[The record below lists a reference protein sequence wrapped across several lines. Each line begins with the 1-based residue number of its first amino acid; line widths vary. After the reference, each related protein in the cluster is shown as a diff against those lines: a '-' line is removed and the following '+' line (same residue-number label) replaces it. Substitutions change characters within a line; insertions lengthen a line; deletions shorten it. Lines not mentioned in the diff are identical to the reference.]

1 MCKYVDLIDKAS
13 LYINEYVSVDASFV
27 PMKKSLL
34 DELPMSVSEDFELY
48 EGSILDHHVVLAC
61 IDDAGFMAPLQLYK
75 KISLLEQR
83 LNALVILV
91 AEKAVSYKVT
101 RLTKYRI
108 NFIIPYKQMFLPSL
122 LMSFRKETA
131 NELPEHITPITQ
143 MLILYHLEVEA
154 IHGMDTHRLAD
165 RLRVSYSSINRA
177 VRWLYERGLITLT
190 NEKVKLIEISET
202 KKDLWEKVLPL
213 LENPIEEIVF
223 TDSNLNALQAGI
235 NALSEYTMIN
245 REQHECYALTRAELN
260 SLQVPTD
267 KRFGNNVIQ
276 IWRYSPSLL
285 SGTNTVDKLSLYL
298 SLKDLDDERIQIE
311 LDNLIKEIPW

>member
-48 EGSILDHHVVLAC
+48 EGSILDHHVVLTC

-75 KISLLEQR
+75 KISLLEQK

-91 AEKAVSYKVT
+91 AEKVVSYKVT

-108 NFIIPYKQMFLPSL
+108 NFIIPYKQLFLPSL

-131 NELPEHITPITQ
+131 NELSEHITPITQ
-143 MLILYHLEVEA
+143 MLILYHLEVDA
-154 IHGMDTHRLAD
+154 IHGMDTHSLAE
-165 RLRVSYSSINRA
+165 RLRVSYSSMNRA

-190 NEKVKLIEISET
+190 NEKVKLIEVSET

-223 TDSNLNALQAGI
+223 TDSNLNASQAGI

-267 KRFGNNVIQ
+267 KRFGNNVVQ

-298 SLKDLDDERIQIE
+298 SLKDSDDERIQIE

>member
-75 KISLLEQR
+75 KISLLEQK

-91 AEKAVSYKVT
+91 AEKVVSYNLP

-108 NFIIPYKQMFLPSL
+108 NFIIPYKQLFLPSL

-131 NELPEHITPITQ
+131 NELSEHITPITQ
-143 MLILYHLEVEA
+143 MLILYHLEVDA
-154 IHGMDTHRLAD
+154 IHGMDTHSLAE
-165 RLRVSYSSINRA
+165 RLRVSYSSMNRA

-190 NEKVKLIEISET
+190 NEKVKLIEVSET

-223 TDSNLNALQAGI
+223 TDCNLNALQAGI

-267 KRFGNNVIQ
+267 KRFGNNVVQ

-298 SLKDLDDERIQIE
+298 SLKDSDDERIQIE

>member
-34 DELPMSVSEDFELY
+34 DELPMSVSGDFELY
-48 EGSILDHHVVLAC
+48 EGSILGHHVVLAC

-75 KISLLEQR
+75 KISLLEQK

-91 AEKAVSYKVT
+91 AEKVVSYKVT

-108 NFIIPYKQMFLPSL
+108 NFIIPYKQLFLPSL

-131 NELPEHITPITQ
+131 NELSEHITPITQ
-143 MLILYHLEVEA
+143 MLILYHLEVDA
-154 IHGMDTHRLAD
+154 IHGMDTHSLAE
-165 RLRVSYSSINRA
+165 RLRVSYSSMNRA

-223 TDSNLNALQAGI
+223 TDSNLNASQAGI

-267 KRFGNNVIQ
+267 KRFGNNVVQ

>member
-75 KISLLEQR
+75 KISLLEQK

-91 AEKAVSYKVT
+91 AEKVVSYKVT

-143 MLILYHLEVEA
+143 MLILYHLEVDA
-154 IHGMDTHRLAD
+154 IHGMDTHSLAE
-165 RLRVSYSSINRA
+165 RLRVSYSSMNRA

-190 NEKVKLIEISET
+190 NEKVKLIEVSET

-298 SLKDLDDERIQIE
+298 SLKDSDDERIQIE

>member
-1 MCKYVDLIDKAS
+1 MCKYVDLIDKVS
-13 LYINEYVSVDASFV
+13 LYINEYVSVDTSFV
-27 PMKKSLL
+27 PMKKSVL
-34 DELPMSVSEDFELY
+34 DVLPMSVSEDFELY

-75 KISLLEQR
+75 KISLLER
-83 LNALVILV
+83 KLNALVILV

-108 NFIIPYKQMFLPSL
+108 NFIIPYKQLFLPSL

-154 IHGMDTHRLAD
+154 IHGMDTHSLAD
-165 RLRVSYSSINRA
+165 RLRVSYSSMNRA
-177 VRWLYERGLITLT
+177 VRWLYKRGLITLT
-190 NEKVKLIEISET
+190 NEKVKLIEVSET

-245 REQHECYALTRAELN
+245 REQHECYALTRTELN

-276 IWRYSPSLL
+276 VWRYSPSLL

-298 SLKDLDDERIQIE
+298 SLKDADDERIQIE

>member
-34 DELPMSVSEDFELY
+34 DELPMSVSGDFELY
-48 EGSILDHHVVLAC
+48 EGSILGHHVVLAC

-75 KISLLEQR
+75 KISLLEQK

-91 AEKAVSYKVT
+91 AEKVVSYKVT

-108 NFIIPYKQMFLPSL
+108 NFIIPYKQLFLPSL

-131 NELPEHITPITQ
+131 NELSEHITPITQ
-143 MLILYHLEVEA
+143 MLILYHLEVDA
-154 IHGMDTHRLAD
+154 IHGMDTHSLAE
-165 RLRVSYSSINRA
+165 RLRVSYSSMNRA

-190 NEKVKLIEISET
+190 NEKVKLIEVSET

-267 KRFGNNVIQ
+267 KRFGNNVVQ

-298 SLKDLDDERIQIE
+298 SLKDSDDERIQIE

>member
-1 MCKYVDLIDKAS
+1 MCKYVDLIDKVS
-13 LYINEYVSVDASFV
+13 LYINEYVSVDTSFV

-34 DELPMSVSEDFELY
+34 DVLPMSVSEDFELY

-61 IDDAGFMAPLQLYK
+61 IDDAGFIAPLQLYK
-75 KISLLEQR
+75 KISLLEQK

-108 NFIIPYKQMFLPSL
+108 NFIIPYKQLFLPSL
-122 LMSFRKETA
+122 LMSFRKEAA

-143 MLILYHLEVEA
+143 MLILYHLEVDA
-154 IHGMDTHRLAD
+154 IHGMDTHSLAD
-165 RLRVSYSSINRA
+165 RLRVSYSSMNRA

-190 NEKVKLIEISET
+190 NEKVKLIEVSET

>member
-75 KISLLEQR
+75 KISLLEQK

-91 AEKAVSYKVT
+91 AEKVVSYKVT

-154 IHGMDTHRLAD
+154 IHGMDTHSLAE
-165 RLRVSYSSINRA
+165 RLRVSYSSMNRA

-190 NEKVKLIEISET
+190 NEKVKLIDVSET

-223 TDSNLNALQAGI
+223 TDSKLNALQAGI

-267 KRFGNNVIQ
+267 KRFGNNVVQ

-298 SLKDLDDERIQIE
+298 SLKDSDDERIQIE

>member
-75 KISLLEQR
+75 KISLLEQK

-91 AEKAVSYKVT
+91 AEKVVSYKVT

-108 NFIIPYKQMFLPSL
+108 NFIIPYKQLFLPSL

-131 NELPEHITPITQ
+131 NELSEHITPITQ
-143 MLILYHLEVEA
+143 MLILYHLEVDA
-154 IHGMDTHRLAD
+154 IHGMDTHSLAE
-165 RLRVSYSSINRA
+165 RLRVSYSSMNRA

-190 NEKVKLIEISET
+190 NEKVKLIEVSET

-223 TDSNLNALQAGI
+223 TDCNLNALQAGI

-267 KRFGNNVIQ
+267 KRFGNNVVQ

-298 SLKDLDDERIQIE
+298 SLKDSDDERIQIE

>member
-34 DELPMSVSEDFELY
+34 DELPMSASEDFELY

-75 KISLLEQR
+75 KISLLEQK

-91 AEKAVSYKVT
+91 AEKVVSYKVT

-154 IHGMDTHRLAD
+154 IHGMDTHSLAE
-165 RLRVSYSSINRA
+165 RLRVSYSSMNRA

-190 NEKVKLIEISET
+190 NEKVKLIDVSET

-223 TDSNLNALQAGI
+223 TDSKLNALQAGI

-267 KRFGNNVIQ
+267 KRFGNNVVQ

-298 SLKDLDDERIQIE
+298 SLKDSDDERIQIE

>member
-13 LYINEYVSVDASFV
+13 LYINEYVSVDTSFV
-27 PMKKSLL
+27 PMKMSVL
-34 DELPMSVSEDFELY
+34 DMLPMSVSGDFELY
-48 EGSILDHHVVLAC
+48 EGSILGHHVVLAC

-75 KISLLEQR
+75 KISLLEQK

-91 AEKAVSYKVT
+91 AEKVVSYKVT

-108 NFIIPYKQMFLPSL
+108 NFIIPYKQLFLPSL

-154 IHGMDTHRLAD
+154 IHGMDTHSLAD
-165 RLRVSYSSINRA
+165 RLRVSYSSMNRA

-190 NEKVKLIEISET
+190 NEKVKLIEVSET

>member
-75 KISLLEQR
+75 KISLLEQK

-91 AEKAVSYKVT
+91 AEKVVSYKVT

-154 IHGMDTHRLAD
+154 IHGMDTHSLAE
-165 RLRVSYSSINRA
+165 RLRVSYSSMNRA

-190 NEKVKLIEISET
+190 NEKVKLIDVSET

-298 SLKDLDDERIQIE
+298 SLKDSDDERIQIE

>member
-13 LYINEYVSVDASFV
+13 LYINEYVSVDTSFV
-27 PMKKSLL
+27 PMKMSVL
-34 DELPMSVSEDFELY
+34 DMLPMSVSGDFELY
-48 EGSILDHHVVLAC
+48 EGSILGHHVVLAC
-61 IDDAGFMAPLQLYK
+61 IDDAGSMAPLQLYK

-190 NEKVKLIEISET
+190 NEKVKLIEVSET

>member
-13 LYINEYVSVDASFV
+13 LYINEYVSVDTSFV

-34 DELPMSVSEDFELY
+34 DVLPMSVSEDFELY

-75 KISLLEQR
+75 KISLLEQK

-91 AEKAVSYKVT
+91 AEKVVSYKVT

-108 NFIIPYKQMFLPSL
+108 NFIIPYKQLFLPSL

-154 IHGMDTHRLAD
+154 IHGMDTHSLAD

-177 VRWLYERGLITLT
+177 VRWLYERDLITLT
-190 NEKVKLIEISET
+190 NEKVKLIEVSET

-245 REQHECYALTRAELN
+245 REQYECYALTRAELN

-298 SLKDLDDERIQIE
+298 SLKDADDERIQIE
-311 LDNLIKEIPW
+311 LDNLIKEMPW

>member
-75 KISLLEQR
+75 KISLLEQK

-91 AEKAVSYKVT
+91 AEKVVSYKVT

-108 NFIIPYKQMFLPSL
+108 NFIIPYKQLFLPSL

-154 IHGMDTHRLAD
+154 IHGMDTHSLAD
-165 RLRVSYSSINRA
+165 RLRVSYSSMNRA

-190 NEKVKLIEISET
+190 NEKVKLIEVSET

-223 TDSNLNALQAGI
+223 TDSNLNASQAGI

-267 KRFGNNVIQ
+267 KRFGNNVVQ

-298 SLKDLDDERIQIE
+298 SLKDSDDERIQIE

>member
-75 KISLLEQR
+75 KISLLEQK

-91 AEKAVSYKVT
+91 AEKVVSYKVT

-108 NFIIPYKQMFLPSL
+108 NFIIPYKKMFLPSL

-131 NELPEHITPITQ
+131 NELSEHITPITQ
-143 MLILYHLEVEA
+143 MLILYHLEVDA
-154 IHGMDTHRLAD
+154 IHGMDTHSLAE
-165 RLRVSYSSINRA
+165 RLRVSYSSMNRA

-190 NEKVKLIEISET
+190 NEKVKLIDVSET

-223 TDSNLNALQAGI
+223 TDSKLNALQAGI

-267 KRFGNNVIQ
+267 KRFGNNVVQ

-298 SLKDLDDERIQIE
+298 SLKDSDDERIQIE

>member
-75 KISLLEQR
+75 KISLLEQK

-91 AEKAVSYKVT
+91 AEKVVSYKVT

-108 NFIIPYKQMFLPSL
+108 NFIIPYKQLFLPSL

-131 NELPEHITPITQ
+131 NELSEHITPITQ

-154 IHGMDTHRLAD
+154 IQGMDTHSLAD
-165 RLRVSYSSINRA
+165 RLRVSYSSMNRA

-190 NEKVKLIEISET
+190 NEKVKLIEVSET

-223 TDSNLNALQAGI
+223 TDCNLNALQAGI

-267 KRFGNNVIQ
+267 KRFGNNVVQ

-298 SLKDLDDERIQIE
+298 SLKDSDDERIQIE

>member
-34 DELPMSVSEDFELY
+34 DVLPMSVSEDFELY
-48 EGSILDHHVVLAC
+48 EGSILDHYVVLAC

-75 KISLLEQR
+75 KISLLEQK

-91 AEKAVSYKVT
+91 AEKVVSYKVT

-108 NFIIPYKQMFLPSL
+108 NFIIPYKQLFLPSL

-154 IHGMDTHRLAD
+154 IQGMDTHSLAD
-165 RLRVSYSSINRA
+165 RLRVSYSSMNRA

-190 NEKVKLIEISET
+190 NEKVKLIEVSET

-223 TDSNLNALQAGI
+223 TDSNLNASQAGI

-298 SLKDLDDERIQIE
+298 SLKDSDDERIQIE
-311 LDNLIKEIPW
+311 LDNLIKEMPW

>member
-1 MCKYVDLIDKAS
+1 MCKYVDLIDKVS
-13 LYINEYVSVDASFV
+13 LYINEYVSVDTSFV

-34 DELPMSVSEDFELY
+34 DVLPMSVSEDFELY

-61 IDDAGFMAPLQLYK
+61 IDDAGFIAPLQLYK
-75 KISLLEQR
+75 KISLLEQK

-108 NFIIPYKQMFLPSL
+108 NFIIPYKQLFLPSL
-122 LMSFRKETA
+122 LMSFRKEAA

-143 MLILYHLEVEA
+143 MLILYHLEVDA
-154 IHGMDTHRLAD
+154 IHGMDTHSLAD
-165 RLRVSYSSINRA
+165 RLRVSYSSMNRA

-190 NEKVKLIEISET
+190 NEKVKLIEVSET

-298 SLKDLDDERIQIE
+298 SLKDSDDERIQIE

>member
-75 KISLLEQR
+75 KISLLEQK

-91 AEKAVSYKVT
+91 AEKVVSYKVT

-108 NFIIPYKQMFLPSL
+108 NFIIPYKQLFLPSL

-131 NELPEHITPITQ
+131 NELSEHITPITQ
-143 MLILYHLEVEA
+143 MLILYHLEVDA
-154 IHGMDTHRLAD
+154 IHGMDTHSLAE
-165 RLRVSYSSINRA
+165 RLRVSYSSMNRA

-223 TDSNLNALQAGI
+223 TDSNLNASQAGI

-267 KRFGNNVIQ
+267 KRFGNNVVQ

>member
-75 KISLLEQR
+75 KISLLEQK

-91 AEKAVSYKVT
+91 AEKVVSYKVT

-108 NFIIPYKQMFLPSL
+108 NFIIPYKQLFLPSL

-154 IHGMDTHRLAD
+154 IHGMDTHSLAD

-190 NEKVKLIEISET
+190 NEKVKLIEVSET

-245 REQHECYALTRAELN
+245 REQHECYALTRTELN

-276 IWRYSPSLL
+276 VWRYSPSLL

-298 SLKDLDDERIQIE
+298 SLKDADDERIQIE

>member
-48 EGSILDHHVVLAC
+48 EGSILGHHVVLAC

-75 KISLLEQR
+75 KISLLEQK

-91 AEKAVSYKVT
+91 AEKVVSYKVT

-143 MLILYHLEVEA
+143 MLILYHLEVDA
-154 IHGMDTHRLAD
+154 IHGMDTHSLAE
-165 RLRVSYSSINRA
+165 RLRVSYSSMNRA

-190 NEKVKLIEISET
+190 NEKVKLIEVSET

-298 SLKDLDDERIQIE
+298 SLKDSDDERIQIE

>member
-34 DELPMSVSEDFELY
+34 DVLPMSVSEDFELY

-75 KISLLEQR
+75 KISLLEQK

-91 AEKAVSYKVT
+91 AEKVVSYKVT

-108 NFIIPYKQMFLPSL
+108 NFIIPYKQLFLPSL

-154 IHGMDTHRLAD
+154 IQGMDTHSLAD
-165 RLRVSYSSINRA
+165 RLRVSYSSMNRA

-190 NEKVKLIEISET
+190 NEKVKLIEVSET

-223 TDSNLNALQAGI
+223 TDSNLNASQAGI

-298 SLKDLDDERIQIE
+298 SLKDSDDERIQIE
-311 LDNLIKEIPW
+311 LDNLIKEMPW

>member
-75 KISLLEQR
+75 KISLLEQK

-91 AEKAVSYKVT
+91 AEKVVSYKVT

-108 NFIIPYKQMFLPSL
+108 NFIIPYKQLFLPSL

-131 NELPEHITPITQ
+131 NELSEHITPITQ
-143 MLILYHLEVEA
+143 MLILYHLEVDA
-154 IHGMDTHRLAD
+154 IHGMDTHSLAE
-165 RLRVSYSSINRA
+165 RLRVSYSSMNRA

-190 NEKVKLIEISET
+190 NEKVKLIEVSET

-223 TDSNLNALQAGI
+223 TDSNLNASQAGI

-267 KRFGNNVIQ
+267 KRFGNNVVQ

>member
-75 KISLLEQR
+75 KISLLEQK

-91 AEKAVSYKVT
+91 AEKVVSYKVT

-108 NFIIPYKQMFLPSL
+108 NFIIPYKQLFLPSL

-131 NELPEHITPITQ
+131 NELSEHITPITQ
-143 MLILYHLEVEA
+143 MLILYHLEVDA
-154 IHGMDTHRLAD
+154 IHGMDTHSLAE
-165 RLRVSYSSINRA
+165 RLRVSYSSMNRA

-190 NEKVKLIEISET
+190 NEKVKLIEVSET

-223 TDSNLNALQAGI
+223 TDSNLNASQAGI

-267 KRFGNNVIQ
+267 KRFGNNVVQ

-298 SLKDLDDERIQIE
+298 SLKDSDDERIQIE

>member
-1 MCKYVDLIDKAS
+1 
-13 LYINEYVSVDASFV
+13 
-27 PMKKSLL
+27 
-34 DELPMSVSEDFELY
+34 
-48 EGSILDHHVVLAC
+48 
-61 IDDAGFMAPLQLYK
+61 MAPLQLYK
-75 KISLLEQR
+75 KISLLEQK

-91 AEKAVSYKVT
+91 AEKVVSYKVT

-108 NFIIPYKQMFLPSL
+108 NFIIPYKQLFLPSL

-154 IHGMDTHRLAD
+154 IHGMDTHSLAD
-165 RLRVSYSSINRA
+165 RLRVSYSSMNRA

-190 NEKVKLIEISET
+190 NEKVKLIEVSET

-223 TDSNLNALQAGI
+223 TDSNLNASQAGI

-267 KRFGNNVIQ
+267 KRFGNNVVQ

-298 SLKDLDDERIQIE
+298 SLKDSDDERIQIE

>member
-75 KISLLEQR
+75 KISLLEQK

-108 NFIIPYKQMFLPSL
+108 NFIIPYKQLFLPSL

-154 IHGMDTHRLAD
+154 IHGMDTHSLAE
-165 RLRVSYSSINRA
+165 RLRVSYSSMNRA

-190 NEKVKLIEISET
+190 NEKVKLIDVSET

-298 SLKDLDDERIQIE
+298 SLKDSDDERIQIE

>member
-13 LYINEYVSVDASFV
+13 LYINEYVSVDTSFV
-27 PMKKSLL
+27 PMKMSVL
-34 DELPMSVSEDFELY
+34 DMLPMSVSGDFELY
-48 EGSILDHHVVLAC
+48 EGSILGHHVVLAC
-61 IDDAGFMAPLQLYK
+61 IDDAGSMAPLQLYK

-131 NELPEHITPITQ
+131 NELSEHITPITQ
-143 MLILYHLEVEA
+143 MLILYHLEVDA
-154 IHGMDTHRLAD
+154 IHGMDTHNLAE
-165 RLRVSYSSINRA
+165 RLRVSYSSMNRA

-190 NEKVKLIEISET
+190 NEKVKLIEVSET

-223 TDSNLNALQAGI
+223 TDSNLNASQAGI

-267 KRFGNNVIQ
+267 KRFGNNVVQ

-298 SLKDLDDERIQIE
+298 SLKDSDDERIQIE

>member
-13 LYINEYVSVDASFV
+13 LYINEYVSVDTSFV

-34 DELPMSVSEDFELY
+34 DVLPMSVSEDFELY
-48 EGSILDHHVVLAC
+48 EGSILGHHVVLAC

-75 KISLLEQR
+75 KISLLEQK

-91 AEKAVSYKVT
+91 AEKVVSYKVT

-108 NFIIPYKQMFLPSL
+108 NFIIPYKQLFLPSL

-154 IHGMDTHRLAD
+154 IHGMDTHSLAD

-177 VRWLYERGLITLT
+177 VRWLYERDLITLT
-190 NEKVKLIEISET
+190 NEKVKLIEVSET

-298 SLKDLDDERIQIE
+298 SLKDADDERIQIE
-311 LDNLIKEIPW
+311 LDNLIKEMPW

>member
-61 IDDAGFMAPLQLYK
+61 IDDAGFMAPLQLSK
-75 KISLLEQR
+75 KISLLEQK

-91 AEKAVSYKVT
+91 AEKVVSYKVT

-108 NFIIPYKQMFLPSL
+108 NFIIPYKQLFLPSL

-131 NELPEHITPITQ
+131 NELSEHITPITQ
-143 MLILYHLEVEA
+143 MLILYHLEVDA
-154 IHGMDTHRLAD
+154 IHGMDTHSLAE
-165 RLRVSYSSINRA
+165 RLRVSYSSMNRA

-190 NEKVKLIEISET
+190 NEKVKLIEVSET

-223 TDSNLNALQAGI
+223 TDCNLNALQAGI

-267 KRFGNNVIQ
+267 KRFGNNVVQ

-298 SLKDLDDERIQIE
+298 SLKDSDDERIQIE

>member
-75 KISLLEQR
+75 KISLLEQK

-91 AEKAVSYKVT
+91 AEKVVSYKVT

-108 NFIIPYKQMFLPSL
+108 NFIIPYKQLFLPSL

-154 IHGMDTHRLAD
+154 IHGMDTHSLAD
-165 RLRVSYSSINRA
+165 RLRVSYSSMNRA

-190 NEKVKLIEISET
+190 NEKVKLIEVSET

-298 SLKDLDDERIQIE
+298 SLKDADDERIQIE